1 MYKRIISAFIL
12 ILGLI
17 LTVGT
22 VSAATTTVL
31 ITVVDENN
39 NQPVSGASVYVDGS
53 YVGLTNVDGQLE
65 HTHSFVSSYRIGVKK
80 NGYEYW
86 SNQVTPGQT
95 TVKVELTREKGS
107 LTVNVLQSDTLEPL
121 ENAIVEVVGI
131 DLDARKSTDFNGKAE
146 FAVSFYTPYVV
157 TVKLTNY
164 ETIVKTVEMSDASK
178 SVDYLMQRNDLVIF
192 QILDGESTSKA
203 PLAGAELY
211 IDGKLA
217 GETGSDGKVNLNLEH
232 EKSYQIAVK
241 KTNYEPFEENH
252 YFSSDEIIYT
262 ATLYKSLNP
271 VTVSVYDA
279 QKRPLGEAEIYIDGS
294 LTGLTDSYGRSGVK
308 QLSSGNHEI
317 LVRKAGYNDYK
328 ANIDVNP
335 TTDNII
341 VELAYSS
348 AKISILVIDKDNNLV
363 GDATVTANG
372 KVLGVTDAT
381 GKLSTE
387 LITNEDYAFSVK
399 AKDYKD
405 YSDMRQ
411 VPLGC
416 TEMNI
421 TFIIEK
427 DSTLMTIVG
436 VIAVIA
442 VIAVVAYVV
451 MNRSGGFGRGGQG
464 GQRRA
469 PRRRDDGGL

>member
-12 ILGLI
+12 ILGIFLA
-17 LTVGT
+17 VGT

-31 ITVVDENN
+31 ITVVDEYDSR
-39 NQPVSGASVYVDGS
+39 PVSGASVFVDGS
-53 YVGLTNVDGQLE
+53 YVGVTDVNGQFE
-65 HTHSFVSSYRIGVKK
+65 HTHSFVTNYRIGVKK

-86 SNQVTPGQT
+86 NNQITPGKT
-95 TVKVELTREKGS
+95 TVDVELVREKGS
-107 LTVNVLQSDTLEPL
+107 LTVNVLQADSLEPL

-146 FAVSFYTPYVV
+146 FAVSFYTSYSV
-157 TVKLTNY
+157 TVKMTNY
-164 ETIVKTVEMSDASK
+164 ETIVKTVEMADTSK

-192 QILDGESTSKA
+192 QILDGESSTKV

-211 IDGKLA
+211 LDGKLS
-217 GETGSDGKVNLNLEH
+217 GETGADGKVNLNIEH
-232 EKSYQIAVK
+232 EKSYLIAVK
-241 KTNYEPFEENH
+241 KTNYEPFEESH
-252 YFSSDEIIYT
+252 YFSSDEILYT

-279 QKRPLGEAEIYIDGS
+279 QKRPLGEAEIYIDS
-294 LTGLTDSYGRSGVK
+294 VLTGLTDSYGRSGVK
-308 QLSSGNHEI
+308 QLSSGNHVI
-317 LVRKAGYNDYK
+317 LVRKAGYNDYQT
-328 ANIDVNP
+328 NIDVNP
-335 TTDNII
+335 TTDNVI
-341 VELAYSS
+341 VELTYSS
-348 AKISILVIDKDNNLV
+348 AKIAILVLDKDNNFV
-363 GDATVTANG
+363 GDATVSANG
-372 KVLGVTDAT
+372 RVLGVTDAT

-387 LITNEDYAFSVK
+387 LITNADYTFTVT

-427 DSTLMTIVG
+427 DSTLITIVG
-436 VIAVIA
+436 IILLIAVIG
-442 VIAVVAYVV
+442 IAAYVII
-451 MNRSGGFGRGGQG
+451 NRGGFGRGGG
-464 GQRRA
+464 GSQRR
-469 PRRRDDGGL
+469 PSRRRDDGGL